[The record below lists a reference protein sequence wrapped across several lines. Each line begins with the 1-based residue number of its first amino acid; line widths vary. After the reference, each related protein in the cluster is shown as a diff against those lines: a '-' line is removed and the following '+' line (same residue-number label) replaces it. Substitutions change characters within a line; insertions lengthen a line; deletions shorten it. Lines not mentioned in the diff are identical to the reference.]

1 MPPLCGP
8 EPVKRTH
15 CRLLARV
22 LLKNYKSIAACD
34 ISPAQLSFLVGG
46 NGSGKSN
53 FLDALSFVAD
63 ALHFSVGHALLDR
76 GGINE
81 VRRRS
86 GGHPTHFGIRVEFDL
101 EKSRGYYAFTVGAKP
116 HGGYTIQRE
125 ECYSVQRHSGKAHFF
140 RVEHGT
146 VRNSTLRTTP
156 VATPTRL
163 YLASVSFIDAFRS
176 AYEALSGADF
186 YNLNPEA
193 MRNLHPPDSGELLKP
208 DGSNVAS
215 VLSNLGKCSPDCKNR
230 IEEYL
235 SKVVPGVVGVDR
247 RRVGARETVE
257 FRQQIDGSQHTRRFW
272 ASSMS
277 DGALRALGLLVSL
290 FQGACNGSSNGRF
303 VGIEEPQAGLHPAA
317 AGVLFDAL
325 RDAGQHSQ
333 ILTTCNS
340 PELLD
345 NYEVS
350 ADSIFV
356 VWAER
361 GESYIGPLGLVARSI
376 LRDRLYTA
384 GELLRMDQL
393 DPESDSSNVKPGQIR
408 LFGPHP

>member
-1 MPPLCGP
+1 MPPSRDP
-8 EPVKRTH
+8 EPVKRPDRRQLT
-15 CRLLARV
+15 RV

-34 ISPAQLSFLVGG
+34 ISPARLSFLVGR

-53 FLDALSFVAD
+53 FLDALRFVAD
-63 ALHFSVGHALLDR
+63 ALRFSIDHAVRDR
-76 GGINE
+76 GGIKE

-86 GGHPTHFGIRVEFDL
+86 GGHPTHFGIRVEFVL
-101 EKSRGYYAFTVGAKP
+101 EGSRGHYAFAVGTKP
-116 HGGYTIQRE
+116 HGEYAIQRE
-125 ECYSVQRHSGKAHFF
+125 ECYSVQRHSGEVHFF
-140 RVEHGT
+140 RVEHGS
-146 VRNSTLRTTP
+146 VRNSTICSTP
-156 VATPTRL
+156 VAAPDRL
-163 YLASVSFIDAFRS
+163 YLARISFLDPFRS
-176 AYEALSGADF
+176 VHEALSSPGF

-193 MRNLHPPDSGELLKP
+193 MRNLHRPAPGELLKP

-290 FQGACNGSSNGRF
+290 FQGACIGSSNGRF

-333 ILTTCNS
+333 ILVTCNS

-350 ADSIFV
+350 ADSILV
-356 VWAER
+356 VWTEQS
-361 GESYIGPLGLVARSI
+361 ESCIGPLGPVARSI
-376 LRDRLYTA
+376 LKDRLYTA

-393 DPESDSSNVKPGQIR
+393 DPDSDPSNVKSRRIR